1 MMTKKVLFPIC
12 ANQHYYAVC
21 FCFKRN
27 AIVVIDNSANGDDN
41 DLTINYGHIPETL
54 RSYFCHFLTKNGLH
68 AYCKIVSN
76 SKMQRLKMP
85 WRTVDNVEDCGV
97 FLMRHM
103 ETYKGER
110 EGCWNCGLK
119 KSSSGVLQSLRAKYC
134 STLMLAENSHES
146 FNNKIVTAAY
156 YEEESKH
163 IEIDVEKMI
172 AAYLKKK

>member
-1 MMTKKVLFPIC
+1 MNTHNYKCHVFVLYM
-12 ANQHYYAVC
+12 Q
-21 FCFKRN
+21 
-27 AIVVIDNSANGDDN
+27 
-41 DLTINYGHIPETL
+41 

-76 SKMQRLKMP
+76 AKMERLKMP

-134 STLMLAENSHES
+134 STKASTTKLLHQRIMKRKANTLKLMLR
-146 FNNKIVTAAY
+146 K
-156 YEEESKH
+156 
-163 IEIDVEKMI
+163 
-172 AAYLKKK
+172 